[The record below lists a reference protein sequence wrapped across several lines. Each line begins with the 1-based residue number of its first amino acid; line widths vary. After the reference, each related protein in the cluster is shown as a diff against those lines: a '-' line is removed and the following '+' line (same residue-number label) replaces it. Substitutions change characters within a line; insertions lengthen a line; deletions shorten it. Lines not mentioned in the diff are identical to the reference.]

1 MATACAIALPPG
13 AHVAVSVE
21 PPRRRM
27 AVHDVRGTLD
37 GARHVRPAARAGD
50 HDVGV
55 DLPERSE
62 RRRIEREEVA
72 KAAVD
77 RESIEEA
84 GADVEG
90 AELLEG
96 RIRAV
101 ERGVDRRR
109 RPELRHLE
117 HDLLGAAALVEVV
130 VDDGDA
136 AERPRLLRHLSRVVT
151 RLEHDR
157 RSAHR
162 PGRAGRGSP
171 CDSLHRPAG
180 ARPAMRRAFCRQFQW
195 I

>member
-1 MATACAIALPPG
+1 
-13 AHVAVSVE
+13 
-21 PPRRRM
+21 M
-27 AVHDVRGTLD
+27 AVHDVRSTLD
-37 GARHVRPAARAGD
+37 GARHVRPAARTRD

-62 RRRIEREEVA
+62 SRRIEGKQVA

-84 GADVEG
+84 GADVEA

-96 RIRAV
+96 RIRSV
-101 ERGVDRRR
+101 QRGVDRRR
-109 RPELRHLE
+109 RPELGHLQ
-117 HDLLGAAALVEVV
+117 HDLLGAAALVQVV

-136 AERPRLLRHLSRVVT
+136 AERPRLLRHLSRVVA

-171 CDSLHRPAG
+171 CDGHPRATG
-180 ARPAMRRAFCRQFQW
+180 ARPAMRRAFRRQFLW